1 MPLSLLRIHRILV
14 AGLAAAALP
23 WPVRG
28 QMPPPRISAEATV
41 LGTHATPALDG
52 AALTEGYLTQPIVH
66 AAWSSAGGALALTG
80 MLNLEGWTLDRGELN
95 AGVWGEGYVDRRHP
109 HTFLHELVAT
119 GTTSF
124 AGFDASL
131 AAGRGFPPFGT
142 DDPMVRPFV
151 KFPANH
157 HLAQILE
164 RWFVTAAVRRGPLIL
179 EAGTFNG
186 DEPTGAESI
195 GELDRVG
202 DSWALRATARPLEGL
217 EVQASR
223 AFVDSPEHVGGAGL
237 DHRKWSLSARLERA
251 LGPWATYGLVEWAR
265 TDEYAS
271 GEAVYAF
278 GSWLV
283 ETAAG
288 RDGWRFA
295 ARVERT
301 SRAEEERIGNAFR
314 TKRPHGDENI
324 VGATRWTGVS
334 TRVERMLTA
343 RTFGL
348 TPFFEAGVVGVEEIA
363 GSSFSPAQLYG
374 DDRLWSLSVGARIGV
389 GARHARMGR
398 YGVAAAPA
406 HAPHH

>member
-1 MPLSLLRIHRILV
+1 MPPSFHRIRGALG
-14 AGLAAAALP
+14 AALAAAALP
-23 WPVRG
+23 WAVDG
-28 QMPPPRISAEATV
+28 QSPPPRISAQATV
-41 LGTHATPALDG
+41 LGTHASPAVDG

-66 AAWSSAGGALALTG
+66 ASWSAAGGALAVTG
-80 MLNLEGWTLDRGELN
+80 MLNFEGWTLDRGELN

-131 AAGRGFPPFGT
+131 AAGRGFPPYGT

-186 DEPTGAESI
+186 DEPTGPESL

-202 DSWALRATARPLEGL
+202 DSWALRATARPVEGI
-217 EVQASR
+217 EAQVSR
-223 AFVDSPEHVGGAGL
+223 AFVASPEHVGGAGL
-237 DHRKWSLSARLERA
+237 DHRKWSVSARFERTVRGWP
-251 LGPWATYGLVEWAR
+251 LYGLVEWAR
-265 TDEYAS
+265 TDEYAA
-271 GEAVYAF
+271 GESVYAF
-278 GSWLV
+278 GSWLA
-283 ETAAG
+283 EAATG
-288 RDGWRFA
+288 RAGWRVA

-301 SRAEEERIGNAFR
+301 SRAEEERVGNAFR
-314 TKRPHGDENI
+314 TRRPHGDENI

-334 TRVERMLTA
+334 ARVERTLTA
-343 RTFGL
+343 GAFAL
-348 TPFFEAGVVGVEEIA
+348 TPFVEAGVVGVEEIA

-374 DDRLWSLSVGARIGV
+374 DDRLWSLSIGARLGV
-389 GARHARMGR
+389 GTRHARMGR
-398 YGVAAAPA
+398 YGVAAAPT